1 MTIDTVLQEQI
12 AYYRARAG
20 EYDQWFL
27 RLGRYDRGEQLNQ
40 DWFSQVGDL
49 RAWLAK
55 QAPLGDTLELACGT
69 GWWSEQLVQYASRL
83 TAVDASPEVIEL
95 NKERL
100 GDQTVNYLQADLF
113 SWQSEEQYDS
123 IFFSYWLS
131 HVPHE
136 RFDDFWRRVAAMLKP
151 DGRILLIDS
160 LRTPLSTAVNHELQA
175 PEDPIQVRKLND
187 GQSFNIVKIYY
198 TPEELSERLAALG
211 LRAEL
216 ERTEEYF
223 LYGTIFLA

>member
-1 MTIDTVLQEQI
+1 MSIDTILQEQI

-27 RLGRYDRGEQLNQ
+27 RLGRYDRGEELNQ
-40 DWFSQVGDL
+40 AWFSEVGEL
-49 RAWLAK
+49 RAWLG
-55 QAPLGDTLELACGT
+55 QQGPLGDTLELACGT
-69 GWWSEQLVQYASRL
+69 GWWSEQLVQYASSL

-95 NKERL
+95 NKQRL
-100 GDQTVNYLQADLF
+100 QREDVRYLQADLF
-113 SWQSEEQYDS
+113 TWQSDEQYDC

-136 RFDDFWRRVAAMLKP
+136 RFADFWQRTKRMLKP
-151 DGRILLIDS
+151 NGRIILIDS
-160 LRTPLSTAVNHELQA
+160 LRTPLSTAVNHELQP

-187 GQSFNIVKIYY
+187 GQQFKIIKIYY
-198 TPEELSERLAALG
+198 TPEELTARLGELG

-216 ERTEEYF
+216 QRTKDYF
-223 LYGTIFLA
+223 LYGSVFLA

>member
-1 MTIDTVLQEQI
+1 MSIDTILQEQI

-27 RLGRYDRGEQLNQ
+27 RLGRYDRGEELNQ
-40 DWFSQVGDL
+40 AWFSEVGEL
-49 RAWLAK
+49 RAWLG
-55 QAPLGDTLELACGT
+55 QQGPLGDTLELACGT
-69 GWWSEQLVQYASRL
+69 GWWSEQLVQYASSL
-83 TAVDASPEVIEL
+83 TAVDASPEVIKL
-95 NKERL
+95 NKQRL
-100 GDQTVNYLQADLF
+100 GRDDVRYLQADLF
-113 SWQSEEQYDS
+113 TWQAAEQYDC

-136 RFDDFWRRVAAMLKP
+136 RFDNFWQRVKNMLKP
-151 DGRILLIDS
+151 NGRIILIDS

-187 GQSFNIVKIYY
+187 GQQFNIIKIYY
-198 TPEELSERLAALG
+198 TPDELTARLAPLG

-216 ERTEEYF
+216 NQTKDYF
-223 LYGTIFLA
+223 LYGSIFRA